1 LTGDRF
7 TRGMT
12 QLTDGRPVT
21 IRPLDGQDAAALV
34 AALQR
39 ADPMDLRRR
48 FMGVPPPA
56 SFLVKQLKHAD
67 GIHDL
72 VLGAF
77 DDSGRLVGVAQFDRP
92 DDQPSAEV
100 AIEVAKDWQ
109 HDGLGIELL
118 TRLADLARE
127 LGIHEFTAIYY
138 ADNLPIRRL
147 LRDIGHVV
155 TSGYDCG
162 EGYMRLSLDGVREAS

>member
-1 LTGDRF
+1 MLVRT
-7 TRGMT
+7 
-12 QLTDGRPVT
+12 
-21 IRPLDGQDAAALV
+21 LDSDDADALRAALEH
-34 AALQR
+34 

-56 SFLVKQLKHAD
+56 SYLVKQLMRAD
-67 GIHDL
+67 GVHDL

-77 DDSGRLVGVAQFDRP
+77 DSAGRLVGVAQFDRP
-92 DDQPSAEV
+92 DDQPTAEV

-109 HDGLGIELL
+109 HDGLGTLML
-118 TRLADLARE
+118 TRLAELARDR
-127 LGIHEFTAIYY
+127 GIHEFTATYY

-155 TSGYDCG
+155 TSGYESG
-162 EGYMRLSLDGVREAS
+162 EGHMRLSLDEVREAS

>member
-1 LTGDRF
+1 
-7 TRGMT
+7 MT
-12 QLTDGRPVT
+12 QLTDGRSVT
-21 IRPLDGQDAAALV
+21 IRPLDDHDAAALI

-56 SFLVKQLKHAD
+56 SYLVKQLQRAD
-67 GIHDL
+67 GVHDL

-77 DDSGRLVGVAQFDRP
+77 DDRGRLVGVAQFDRS
-92 DDQPSAEV
+92 DDEPIAEV

-109 HDGLGIELL
+109 HDGLGIALL
-118 TRLADLARE
+118 TRLAELARE
-127 LGIHEFTAIYY
+127 HGIHEFTATYY

-147 LRDIGHVV
+147 LRDIGYVV
-155 TSGYDCG
+155 TSGYESG
-162 EGYMRLSLDGVREAS
+162 EGHMRLSLDEVRDAS

>member
-1 LTGDRF
+1 
-7 TRGMT
+7 MT
-12 QLTDGRPVT
+12 QLADGRSVL
-21 IRPLDGQDAAALV
+21 IRPLDARDADALV

-56 SFLVKQLKHAD
+56 TFLVRQLKSAD
-67 GIHDL
+67 GIHDF

-77 DDSGRLVGVAQFDRP
+77 DGARLVGVAQFDRT
-92 DDQPSAEV
+92 DEGPSAEV

-109 HDGLGIELL
+109 HDGLGTALL
-118 TRLADLARE
+118 NRLSELARDR
-127 LGIHEFTAIYY
+127 GVHEFTATYY
-138 ADNLPIRRL
+138 ADNLPIRQL

-155 TSGYDCG
+155 TSGYESG
-162 EGYMRLSLDGVREAS
+162 EGHMRLSLDDAQEAS

>member
-1 LTGDRF
+1 
-7 TRGMT
+7 MT
-12 QLTDGRPVT
+12 QLNDGRSVT
-21 IRPLDGQDAAALV
+21 MRVLDGHDADALV
-34 AALQR
+34 AALRR

-56 SFLVKQLKHAD
+56 SFLVKQLKRAD
-67 GIHDL
+67 GVHDL

-77 DDSGRLVGVAQFDRP
+77 DENGRLVGVAQFDRA
-92 DDQPSAEV
+92 DDGPVAEV

-109 HDGLGIELL
+109 HDGLGTAML
-118 TRLADLARE
+118 TRLAGLARDR
-127 LGIHEFTAIYY
+127 GIHEFTATYY

-155 TSGYDCG
+155 TSGYESG
-162 EGYMRLSLDGVREAS
+162 EGHMRLSLDDMPEAS